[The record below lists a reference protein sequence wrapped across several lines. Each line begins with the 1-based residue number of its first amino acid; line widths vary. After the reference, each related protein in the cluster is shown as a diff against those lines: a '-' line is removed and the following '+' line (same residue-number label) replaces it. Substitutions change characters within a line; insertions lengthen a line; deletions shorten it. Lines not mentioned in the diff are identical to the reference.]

1 MNRKIENHKT
11 FQHLLWLYIQKFHNA
26 HANDMF
32 VTVRQD
38 VNFYTERNN
47 VENVKIMLN
56 TIFTSKF
63 LLI

>member
-1 MNRKIENHKT
+1 
-11 FQHLLWLYIQKFHNA
+11 
-26 HANDMF
+26 MF